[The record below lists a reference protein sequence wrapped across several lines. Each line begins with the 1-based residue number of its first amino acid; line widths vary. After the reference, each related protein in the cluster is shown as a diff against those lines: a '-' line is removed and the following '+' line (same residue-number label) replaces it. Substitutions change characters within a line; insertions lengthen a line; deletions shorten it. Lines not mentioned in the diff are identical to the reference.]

1 MPGSLNSVPRPV
13 VLVVAIPYL
22 GATVLAR
29 LLEQRGRYD
38 VVVPDFAAG
47 EEAPPAK
54 FDAVLTTVP
63 VPVDTAP
70 VVIELPWDWD
80 APVLVTV
87 DDVTVELEVTSA
99 DPMGEVFDVLDRY
112 VRKSDRSASHRS

>member
-1 MPGSLNSVPRPV
+1 MRRPA
-13 VLVVAIPYL
+13 VLVLAIPYL

-38 VVVPDFAAG
+38 VVVPDLAAG
-47 EEAPPAK
+47 EEAPSAN
-54 FDAVLTTVP
+54 FDAVLTTLP

-70 VVIELPWDWD
+70 VVIELPWNWD

-87 DDVTVELEVTSA
+87 DHVTVELEVTSA
-99 DPMGEVFDVLDRY
+99 DPIGEVFDVLDRY
-112 VRKSDRSASHRS
+112 VLEGDRSASHRS